1 MAGMTRN
8 SLAAWRQTMAEGQI
22 ELYAHRRWPVDQRL
36 PWSVLESAAELER
49 LRAELMAA
57 L

>member
-1 MAGMTRN
+1 MARN
-8 SLAAWRQTMAEGQI
+8 SLAAWRQAMAEEQV
-22 ELYAHRRWPVDQRL
+22 ELYAHRRWPVDQGL

-49 LRAELMAA
+49 LRGELMAA